1 METKINVAAILKDKP
16 QETKLYDLLY
26 NIDVEL
32 DTICTTDTG
41 TVVWCTNET
50 DNNTTCLRGYSEFG
64 TVRGGLNGLQILL
77 PSKEMRD
84 WNKFAWKKGDILVH
98 KEGNVHIIFEGF
110 DDDTYKTFHGKHYLL
125 EYENSTERYEENDG
139 YMQTSLFSKAK
150 ESDAQTYISTIEER
164 LGGKLNRETLEIEKT
179 QPEFKDGNIVFMKGI
194 KLFANCI
201 FILKGEYKD
210 GDERA
215 FYYAFYNAD
224 DKFAVA
230 EYCNTKVHYSLR
242 SATDSEK
249 QQLFDALAKKGKTW
263 DAEKKQIVDL
273 KPKVELKPFDKVLC
287 RNSKDDTWEADF
299 FARLT
304 RKEIDYTQS
313 GKYLC
318 VGDLWMYCIPYNEET
333 AHLLGTTDDW
343 KGGEG

>member
-1 METKINVAAILKDKP
+1 MTEKINIAEILKDNPKG
-16 QETKLYDLLY
+16 TKLYSSIFGKVTYVAICLENIKVQCPELY
-26 NIDVEL
+26 ERCERNFYNDGRFHSVGEPVL
-32 DTICTTDTG
+32 
-41 TVVWCTNET
+41 
-50 DNNTTCLRGYSEFG
+50 F
-64 TVRGGLNGLQILL
+64 

-84 WNKFAWKKGDILVH
+84 WSKFAWKKGDILVN
-98 KEGNVHIIFEGF
+98 KDANVHIIFDGF
-110 DDDTYKTFHGKHYLL
+110 EDDTYKNFRGQYYLW
-125 EYENSTERYEENDG
+125 EEEGSIVSFEEDEN
-139 YMQTSLFSKAK
+139 YMQTSDFNKANK
-150 ESDAQTYISTIEER
+150 EDAQEYIHKIEKE
-164 LGGKLNRETLEIEKT
+164 LGGKLNMETLEIEKP
-179 QPEFKDGNIVFMKGI
+179 QPEFKDGDIVFMKGI

-230 EYCNTKVHYSLR
+230 EYGNTKVHYSLR

-343 KGGEG
+343 KGSEG

>member
-1 METKINVAAILKDKP
+1 MTEKINIAEILKDNPKG
-16 QETKLYDLLY
+16 TKLYSSIFGKVTYVAICLENIKVQCPELY
-26 NIDVEL
+26 ERCERYFYNDGRFHSVGEPVL
-32 DTICTTDTG
+32 
-41 TVVWCTNET
+41 
-50 DNNTTCLRGYSEFG
+50 F
-64 TVRGGLNGLQILL
+64 

-84 WNKFAWKKGDILVH
+84 WSKFAWKKGDILVN
-98 KEGNVHIIFEGF
+98 KDANVHIIFDGF
-110 DDDTYKTFHGKHYLL
+110 EDDTYKNFRGQYYLW
-125 EYENSTERYEENDG
+125 EEEGSIVSFEEDEN
-139 YMQTSLFSKAK
+139 YMQTSDFNKANK
-150 ESDAQTYISTIEER
+150 EDAQEYIHKIEKQ
-164 LGGKLNRETLEIEKT
+164 LGGKLNMETLEIEKP
-179 QPEFKDGNIVFMKGI
+179 QPEFKDGDIVFMKGI

-230 EYCNTKVHYSLR
+230 EYGNTKVHYSLR